1 MDTAS
6 LLEELKKHQDLE
18 YKQFHSSLGVNT
30 DLIGVRTPIL
40 EQIAKT
46 LAKENPIYFLD
57 QYQKTCYETDVIY
70 GFIVGYAKLDYAQK
84 VHYFDKFTSLVDN

>member
-46 LAKENPIYFLD
+46 QSK
-57 QYQKTCYETDVIY
+57 
-70 GFIVGYAKLDYAQK
+70 
-84 VHYFDKFTSLVDN
+84 